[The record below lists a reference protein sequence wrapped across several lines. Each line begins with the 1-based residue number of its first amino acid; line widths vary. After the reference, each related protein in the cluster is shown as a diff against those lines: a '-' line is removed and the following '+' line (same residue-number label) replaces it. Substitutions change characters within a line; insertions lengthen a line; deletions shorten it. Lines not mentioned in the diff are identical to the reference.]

1 MILWQFNR
9 KVVTSSVDNPV
20 ISFAI
25 SLSGCNVSRGD
36 GEGELG
42 GWGWSAVVVVEFAG
56 DGGEVCRSM
65 VSKNVFSSL
74 LHLLFVVDK
83 FEAICSSE

>member
-36 GEGELG
+36 GDGELG
-42 GWGWSAVVVVEFAG
+42 GWGWSAVVIEFTG
-56 DGGEVCRSM
+56 DGDEVCRSM
-65 VSKNVFSSL
+65 VSINVFNSL
-74 LHLLFVVDK
+74 LHLFFAVDK